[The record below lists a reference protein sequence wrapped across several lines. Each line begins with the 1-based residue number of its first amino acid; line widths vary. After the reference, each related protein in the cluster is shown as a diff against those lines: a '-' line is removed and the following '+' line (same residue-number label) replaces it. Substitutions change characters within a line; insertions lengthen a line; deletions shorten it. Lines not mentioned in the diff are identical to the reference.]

1 MEIIRICKSC
11 ICFFCGG
18 VLSDKRWKQLLL

>member
-18 VLSDKRWKQLLL
+18 VLSDKRWKQF